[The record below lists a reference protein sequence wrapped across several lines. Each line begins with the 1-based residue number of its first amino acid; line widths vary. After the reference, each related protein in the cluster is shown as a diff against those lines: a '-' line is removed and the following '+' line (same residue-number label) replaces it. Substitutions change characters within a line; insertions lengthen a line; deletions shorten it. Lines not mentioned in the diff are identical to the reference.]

1 VNTQESRDPG
11 SLSRLLLELA
21 EVPRVDLPESF
32 STGLRP
38 GTEVG
43 RFIIEREIGRGG
55 FGVVYAAL
63 DPELGRSVALKLLK
77 PGSSPARKGGDWLR
91 REAEA
96 VARLG
101 HANIVTLHDFGR
113 GPLGAYLVFELLRG
127 ETLSARLRRGP
138 LPVEELVKVALGV
151 ARALAHAHGE
161 SVLHRDLKPANIFLC
176 ADGAVKVL
184 DFGIAHLFEKDGPST
199 GGTPAYMAP
208 EQWWEET
215 GDARSDLFAFG
226 VLLHEMLTGTLPYGK
241 AGVGKEA
248 PKLPSAVPR
257 DRAPARLRALTAA
270 LTQLDPKARPASAHL
285 VVTELE
291 AIEASLRQPRHRAL
305 LLGLGA
311 AGLLLGA
318 TGLLLYLQR
327 EPPSSERVSAAVADA
342 ENASGDP
349 DLDRLAELVTL
360 ALGESRRVQV
370 ISRERLVAAG
380 RAGPSAVAAGG
391 RVDANA
397 GRLLAALAGAN
408 VVLVPAAS
416 RDGDGFRLQLRGE
429 APDGGPPLFVAS
441 ARADGKAGIPTALD
455 RLVTAARRELRERA
469 EDLKGSPVQ
478 LAAMTTSSLPAFRE
492 YVEGVD
498 CMNHPSEAAGHNGP
512 ARCSAFFQRA
522 LDQDPAFA
530 LAHYQLAY
538 LMSAEGAGQ
547 PEVRAHVDAALRSLQ
562 RLSRRDAAIVLAWKA
577 HLDGRDEEALSGYGR
592 ILAEHPDDR
601 QVLFLAGDLLYHR
614 GDWAGAAPYFKRVRE
629 LDPGAEWPLEHLARC
644 LAITGRTAELR
655 ELSSDLSG
663 PASPSTSRRL
673 AVKVLV
679 WLGDAPGAVALA
691 RQGVSAAASPSARHD
706 LVAALVAAGKFD
718 EAEEITRAL
727 VAAGGAGPASA
738 GDRLRLLAILSAQ
751 GRFAAAWRQLQ
762 DLPRAPD
769 GLGPSELA
777 YLRVQL
783 AAGSGDLPRLRDA
796 AVESA
801 RLHPE
806 TSGTPLVLLALAGD
820 PAMAQRLGAS
830 LDPSSA
836 SARELE
842 AVAIWRRGQ
851 RAEAVAIVVQLEQSA
866 PWPEDA
872 LSPAYLLA
880 ELHADGGE
888 PSEVLA
894 AVERFQRTWPGPV
907 WRGWGW
913 TRTLLLSA
921 EASARLGKLDDARV
935 ATDRALAVLRRADPG
950 LRLLAEGRALRERL
964 ERDGTGKPAARAAT
978 QSP

>member
-1 VNTQESRDPG
+1 VNTQDSRDPG
-11 SLSRLLLELA
+11 SLSRLLQELA
-21 EVPRVDLPESF
+21 EIPRADLPAEYAS
-32 STGLRP
+32 GLRP
-38 GTEVG
+38 GTKVG

-77 PGSSPARKGGDWLR
+77 PGSGPARKGGEWLQ

-101 HANIVTLHDFGR
+101 HASIVTIHDFGR
-113 GPLGAYLVFELLRG
+113 GPGGAYLVFELLRG
-127 ETLSARLRRGP
+127 ETLSARLKRGP
-138 LPVEELVKVALGV
+138 LPVEELIKVALAV

-226 VLLHEMLTGTLPYGK
+226 VLLHEMLTGSLPFGK
-241 AGVGKEA
+241 GGVGKEA
-248 PKLPSAVPR
+248 PKLASSVPR

-270 LTQLDPKARPASAHL
+270 LTQLDPAARPASAHL
-285 VVTELE
+285 VVAELE
-291 AIEASLRQPRHRAL
+291 EIEASLRQPRHRAL

-311 AGLLLGA
+311 AVVLLGAAGLLLV
-318 TGLLLYLQR
+318 LQR
-327 EPPSSERVSAAVADA
+327 EPPSSERVSAAIADA
-342 ENASGDP
+342 ENATGDP
-349 DLDRLAELVTL
+349 DLGRLAELVTV
-360 ALGESRRVQV
+360 ALGESRRIQV

-380 RAGPSAVAAGG
+380 RAGPAAVAAGG
-391 RVDANA
+391 RVDARA

-408 VVLVPAAS
+408 VLLVPAAS
-416 RDGDGFRLQLRGE
+416 RDGEGFLLQLRGE
-429 APDGGPPLFVAS
+429 APDGGPSLFVAS
-441 ARADGKAGIPTALD
+441 ARADGKAGIPAALD
-455 RLVTAARRELRERA
+455 RLVTTARRELRERA

-478 LAAMTTSSLPAFRE
+478 LAAMTTSSLAAFRE

-498 CMNHPSEAAGHNGP
+498 CMSHPSEAAGHNGP
-512 ARCSAFFQRA
+512 ARCAAFFQRA

-655 ELSSDLSG
+655 GLSSDLTG
-663 PASPSTSRRL
+663 PAAPSTSRRL
-673 AVKVLV
+673 AIKVLV
-679 WLGDAPGAVALA
+679 WLGDAPAAVALA
-691 RQGVSAAASPSARHD
+691 RQNVGAASSPSARHD
-706 LVAALVAAGKFD
+706 LVGALVAAGQFD

-727 VAAGGAGPASA
+727 LADDPGNPVRGAQQM
-738 GDRLRLLAILSAQ
+738 RLLAILAAQ
-751 GRFAAAWRQLQ
+751 GRFASAWRLLEE
-762 DLPRAPD
+762 LPRAPG
-769 GLGPSELA
+769 GLGSGELA

-783 AAGSGDLPRLRDA
+783 AAGSGELPRLRDA

-806 TSGTPLVLLALAGD
+806 TSGTPLALLALAGD
-820 PAMAQRLGAS
+820 PALAQRLAAS
-830 LDPSSA
+830 LDPA
-836 SARELE
+836 TVSAREVE
-842 AVAIWRRGQ
+842 AVAAWRRGQ
-851 RAEAVAIVVQLEQSA
+851 RAEAVATMTQLEQRA
-866 PWPEDA
+866 PWPEEA
-872 LSPAYLLA
+872 LTPAYLLA

-894 AVERFQRTWPGPV
+894 AVERFQRIWPGSV
-907 WRGWGW
+907 WRGWAW
-913 TRTLLLSA
+913 TRALLLSA
-921 EASARLGKLDDARV
+921 EASARLGKLEEARTK
-935 ATDRALAVLRRADPG
+935 TDRALAVLHRADTG
-950 LRLLAEGRALRERL
+950 LRLLAEARALHDRL
-964 ERDGTGKPAARAAT
+964 GRSGPRPTAA
-978 QSP
+978 PPPP